1 VNRSI
6 RNRIGA
12 ALALTLAAAAASAQA
27 VAAPDPGPRL
37 WLKMVGHAAK
47 IESSARIDEAF
58 GSSPSSVGT
67 TIDVE
72 RELGPD
78 DKKLVG
84 NLEFGVR
91 LGERWRIEVEYL
103 QARRGGSST
112 LGRAILF
119 DGLTFAQGSPATSEH
134 RVTFT
139 RVNAGFAF
147 VRQASAEVG
156 VAFGGSSIDHRL
168 TLRARP
174 AGAAPGSNAIELTRA
189 DAVVMPTVG
198 VYARARLAP
207 DWNLLLR
214 AYGGRINSGSAEGA
228 MADASALAAWDVGP
242 NFRLLAGWRL
252 LDLRAEPK
260 ISGIVFT
267 VPLRSVFRTRLDGP
281 LVQGELRF

>member
-1 VNRSI
+1 MNRFVRSSL
-6 RNRIGA
+6 GA
-12 ALALTLAAAAASAQA
+12 ALALALAGHAAAQTT
-27 VAAPDPGPRL
+27 PDPGPRL

-47 IESSARIDEAF
+47 IDSSARIDEAF
-58 GSSPSSVGT
+58 GSSASSVGS

-78 DKKLVG
+78 DKKLIG

-103 QARRGGSST
+103 QLRRGGSST

-119 DGLTFAQGSPATSEH
+119 DGLTFAQGAPATSEH
-134 RVTFT
+134 RLTFT

-147 VRQASAEVG
+147 VREESLEVG
-156 VAFGGSSIDHRL
+156 GAFGGASIDHRL

-174 AGAAPGSNAIELTRA
+174 SGSAPGSSAVELTRA
-189 DAVVMPTVG
+189 DAVVLPTVG
-198 VYARARLAP
+198 LYARTRLAP
-207 DWNLLLR
+207 NWNLLLR
-214 AYGGRINSGSAEGA
+214 AYVGRINSGSAEGA
-228 MADASALAAWDVGP
+228 MTDASALAAWDVSP

-260 ISGIVFT
+260 ISGFIFS
-267 VPLRSVFRTRLDGP
+267 VPLRSVFRTQLTGP
-281 LVQGELRF
+281 LVQGEIRF